1 MERDPLEETLRTL
14 GELLAERGESIGLLV
29 VGGGSL
35 LLLGFVE
42 RPTADVD
49 VVGFVSPSG
58 YRKATELPG
67 FLAEAVD
74 EVGAAL
80 GLGARWLNA
89 PPACSTSGF
98 HRASRSG

>member
-1 MERDPLEETLRTL
+1 MERDRLEEALGTL
-14 GELLAERGESIGLLV
+14 GELLAERGESFGLLV
-29 VGGGSL
+29 VGGGSM

-42 RPTADVD
+42 RPTAAVD

-67 FLAEAVD
+67 SLAEAVD

-80 GLGARWLNA
+80 GSMPDG
-89 PPACSTSGF
+89 
-98 HRASRSG
+98 